1 MIFMQEIIRGVC
13 VLVVQAAKE
22 LSSYDAYEPQQCQSL
37 VMKVQC
43 GAAILVVTNISPVD
57 IKTYSTR
64 GESCL
69 VLKANQLPMAS
80 EIMEPRGEPTTI
92 NLPDQ
97 PNS

>member
-1 MIFMQEIIRGVC
+1 MGYLYAIYARDYMWCVCVC

-69 VLKANQLPMAS
+69 VLKS
-80 EIMEPRGEPTTI
+80 
-92 NLPDQ
+92 
-97 PNS
+97 